1 MGRRVAD
8 RVAAARAAAQ
18 RQAHE
23 DAAAQRISEQRQR
36 IDNHVAESAKLI
48 PQALAAL
55 AARDHEGVVLV
66 KVYAKRLPP
75 LRWFVGSTKT
85 VDIAGYSLTTSQVGE
100 TSRHGAETRQI
111 YLLSDGRLMFANDA
125 VGSVSQV
132 GFAYSIEEYGD
143 LARKAAGIDRDPG
156 SRKKS
161 SQQYLWNTPPSYYP
175 IGILGQVESALRSIC
190 SGPTPT

>member
-1 MGRRVAD
+1 MGRRDAD

-18 RQAHE
+18 RQAQE
-23 DAAAQRISEQRQR
+23 NAAAQRTSEQRQR
-36 IDNHVAESAKLI
+36 IDRHVAEAAKLI

-75 LRWFVGSTKT
+75 LRWFVGSTKM
-85 VDIAGYSLTTSQVGE
+85 VDIAGYPLTTYQVEE

-111 YLLSDGRLMFANDA
+111 FLLSDGRLMFGNA
-125 VGSVSQV
+125 VGSFAQV

-143 LARKAAGIDRDPG
+143 LAREAAGIDRDRDR
-156 SRKKS
+156 RKKS
-161 SQQYLWNTPPSYYP
+161 SQRYLWSTPANYGP
-175 IGILGQVESALRSIC
+175 IGMLGQVESALRSIC
-190 SGPTPT
+190 NEPTPP